1 MPVLQLLELVL
12 FAFTT
17 YLVGSICTAI
27 LVCML
32 LGLPDPRGQGSGNPG
47 ASNMLR
53 LYGRLPALLTLAG
66 DVLKGVLPV
75 LVARELDYHPSQQ
88 GLLGCAAVIGHI
100 FPIFFRFQG
109 GKGVAT
115 AIGVLYVLSWQLGLA
130 LTGVWLAVLAV
141 TRISAAGALVAGLTA
156 PVLGITLFP
165 DHLYTTLVLLGITIL
180 RHTDNIKRIF
190 SGTEHRFGS

>member
-12 FAFTT
+12 FSFTT
-17 YLVGSICTAI
+17 YLVGSVCTAI

-53 LYGRLPALLTLAG
+53 LYGRFPAALTLVG
-66 DVLKGVLPV
+66 DVLKGALPV
-75 LVARELDYHPSQQ
+75 LVARYMDYHPAQQ
-88 GLLGCAAVIGHI
+88 GLLGCAAIIGHI

-115 AIGVLYVLSWQLGLA
+115 AIGVLYVLSWPLA
-130 LTGVWLAVLAV
+130 LSLTAIWLAVMAV
-141 TRISAAGALVAGLTA
+141 TRISAAAALVAGCTA
-156 PVLGITLFP
+156 PVLGVTLFTE
-165 DHLYTTLVLLGITIL
+165 HMYTTLVIFGITVL
-180 RHTDNIKRIF
+180 RHIDNIKRML
-190 SGTEHRFGS
+190 SGTENRFGT